1 MVAENRSEEKRSG
14 PRIALCT
21 IAFRER
27 LLADALDMAAQLGFP
42 GVELWG
48 REPHVSE
55 NYDYNRVRLVKK
67 MCEERGLEIAALGS
81 YVRFGAT
88 RKNSDAAPLVD
99 TLQTA
104 RTLRTPIVR
113 VWASDV
119 PSEQADEKLWK
130 RVVSEAREA
139 AERSRGLGITLA
151 VEMHDDTLAD
161 TADSARRLVEEVD
174 CDNFRLNFQPSAWE
188 RDEDVMQRLEKV
200 LPYVVHCHA
209 QNFSKLATGEFDG
222 FKRASLRDGLI
233 DYRAIVD
240 TLVEA
245 GYCGWISVEFS
256 PVEGDGKLGAL
267 ADDLAFLKEVLG
279 EVEKRL

>member
-1 MVAENRSEEKRSG
+1 MASDRRSANKSSG

-27 LLADALDMAAQLGFP
+27 LLEDALDMAAQLGFP

-55 NYDYNRVRLVKK
+55 NYDYNRTRLVRK

-81 YVRFGAT
+81 YVRFGTT

-119 PSEQADEKLWK
+119 PSDQADEKLWK
-130 RVVSEAREA
+130 QVIAEARDA
-139 AERSRGLGITLA
+139 AERSKGLGITLA

-161 TADSARRLVEEVD
+161 TADSALRLVEEVE
-174 CDNFRLNFQPSAWE
+174 CDNFRLNFQPSAWQ
-188 RDEDVMQRLEKV
+188 RDEDVLQRLEKV

-222 FKRASLRDGLI
+222 FKRAPLRDGLL
-233 DYRAIVD
+233 DYRAIID
-240 TLVEA
+240 KLLSA
-245 GYCGWISVEFS
+245 GYTGWISVEFS
-256 PVEGDGKLGAL
+256 PVEGDGKMKAL
-267 ADDLAFLKEVLG
+267 ADDLAFLRELLG
-279 EVEKRL
+279 